1 MIRNYLKVALK
12 VLARRKFFTFISLFG
27 ISITLLVLLIAAAIF
42 DHSLAP
48 QAPETRSDRTLG
60 VYNLVMRGPQN
71 TQSSEPGYAFLD
83 RYVRPLSALPGVE
96 RVSFISTPQ
105 GAVAY
110 LNGKRVE
117 SRLRRTDGEFWRILD
132 FQFLEGGPFT
142 AEDERSARFV
152 AVINET
158 TRGRFFGGKGG
169 QPAVGRTIEVDGQRF
184 RVVGVVPDVPFL
196 RFSSSSDIWVPVSTA
211 KTTLYRDQWM
221 GGFNALILARSRA
234 DMPAIKSEFQA
245 RLREAEKHLPD
256 PKMYQTLISGT
267 DTLFEA
273 FVQQLSPGGR
283 SNALAPEQARAV
295 LFLLMLLFMLLPT
308 LNLVNINLSRIL
320 DRASEIGVRK
330 AFGASSRTLVG
341 QFVVENLVITLLGA
355 GLGLL
360 LAIPMLSA
368 LNASGIFPY
377 ARLDVNIRVFFYG
390 LAMAVFFGV
399 LSGVYPAWRM
409 SKLHPVQ
416 ALRGRSV

>member
-27 ISITLLVLLIAAAIF
+27 ISVTLLVLLVTAAIF
-42 DHSLAP
+42 DHALAP

-60 VYNLVMRGPQN
+60 VYSLIMRGPEN

-83 RYVRPLSALPGVE
+83 RYVRPLSGLPGVE
-96 RVSFISTPQ
+96 ALSFISTPQ

-110 LNGKRVE
+110 LEGKKID
-117 SRLRRTDGEFWRILD
+117 SRLRRTDGAFWRIVD
-132 FQFLEGGPFT
+132 FHFVEGGPFSD
-142 AEDERSARFV
+142 EDERGARFV

-158 TRGRFFGGKGG
+158 TRGRFFDG
-169 QPAVGRTIEVDGQRF
+169 QPAVGKTIEVDGQRF

-196 RFSSSSDIWVPVSTA
+196 RFSSSSDIWVPISTA
-211 KTTLYRDQWM
+211 KSKLYRDQWM

-234 DMPAIKSEFQA
+234 DLPAIKSELQA
-245 RLREAEKHLPD
+245 RLREAEKNLPD
-256 PKMYQTLISGT
+256 PKTYTTLSSGA

-273 FVQQLSPGGR
+273 FVRDVSPGGR
-283 SNALAPEQARAV
+283 TEPLAPGQVKAAMV
-295 LFLLMLLFMLLPT
+295 LLMLLFMLLPT

-360 LAIPMLSA
+360 LAIPVLSA
-368 LNASGIFPY
+368 LNASGILPY
-377 ARLDVNIRVFFYG
+377 ARLELSFRVFLYG
-390 LAMAVFFGV
+390 LAMAVFFGI